1 MVSILVVCT
10 ANVCRSPLAAALLR
24 KHGEAAGIETSVTSA
39 GFLTEGQEA
48 HPDTM
53 RAGREVGV
61 DLAGH
66 RSRKVSAKML
76 AWEGRDLVIAMTRKH
91 LRELVVTEPSIWN
104 HTVTLRELDRL
115 IQSRGGQLAEMLAGR
130 RPRDLV
136 EDSDGD
142 DVPDPIGA
150 SADHHRALAVD
161 LDRIA
166 DRVIG
171 WWARTHGPSGERG
184 NSSPVGG

>member
-24 KHGEAAGIETSVTSA
+24 KHGEAVGIEMAVTSA
-39 GFLTEGQEA
+39 GFLAEGQEA
-48 HPDTM
+48 HPDTV
-53 RAGREVGV
+53 RAGRDVGV
-61 DLAGH
+61 DLVGH
-66 RSRKVSAKML
+66 RSRRVSARML

-91 LRELVVTEPSIWN
+91 LRELVVMEPSIWN

-115 IQSRGGQLAEMLAGR
+115 IQSRGGPLAEMLAGR

-161 LDRIA
+161 LDHTA
-166 DRVIG
+166 ERVVS
-171 WWARTHGPSGERG
+171 WWARTHGHSGERG